1 VLEAALYLI
10 GENEEL
16 SLNGKMDLDNE
27 DIPLDF
33 DLNIKK
39 LALKELDYILADYV
53 DSAKGVANATL
64 KVSGSIEKPIAN
76 GILGFKEAEAHIKA
90 MDNYFWLGT
99 ENITIENNTL
109 GFDDFSIT
117 NKKNQSAKIDGSIS
131 LAGNNQTYSDLKIT
145 SDKMEILNN
154 TAKDSDLLFGLLKAS
169 ANIDIKGT
177 PSLLSLDAN
186 LKVDKTTN
194 ITYIFPDNLSI
205 NDNSGVVQ
213 FTKYA
218 PDTIES
224 MDIKESNPVFN
235 LEAIKKINAGI
246 NIEKG
251 VKFKLFFDSGGDNYL
266 DASINGDMNY
276 NLMDGNSDIS
286 GMFQVEKGKLHY
298 SIPMVTVE
306 DFTIEPGS
314 FITMTNDMYNP
325 HLNIVASAGI
335 RASTESLMT
344 DYKKVMTFKV
354 LLYLIGD
361 LKDIKLRFDI
371 STQTNDAIV
380 SAKLAQL
387 TDSERNI
394 NALNLLVRG
403 SFVISVH
410 GSGAGSTSMADAQID
425 TFYANQLN
433 HLIGDNIGFVD
444 LHFDVQSYGDYN
456 EAGEEVFRRNYYYN
470 IGKSFL
476 HDRARINY
484 KGSLGL
490 SSNLQNDQINSSFGQ
505 SQLEVEYLLTK
516 DGVFRGVF
524 FRKDQYEGLLEGEVV
539 ETGGGLRIKKNFYS
553 LKDIFTKGDGEEKK
567 EKE

>member
-1 VLEAALYLI
+1 
-10 GENEEL
+10 
-16 SLNGKMDLDNE
+16 
-27 DIPLDF
+27 
-33 DLNIKK
+33 
-39 LALKELDYILADYV
+39 
-53 DSAKGVANATL
+53 
-64 KVSGSIEKPIAN
+64 
-76 GILGFKEAEAHIKA
+76 
-90 MDNYFWLGT
+90 
-99 ENITIENNTL
+99 
-109 GFDDFSIT
+109 
-117 NKKNQSAKIDGSIS
+117 
-131 LAGNNQTYSDLKIT
+131 
-145 SDKMEILNN
+145 
-154 TAKDSDLLFGLLKAS
+154 LFGLLKAS
-169 ANIDIKGT
+169 ANVEIKGT
-177 PSLLSLDAN
+177 PSNLKLDAN
-186 LKVDKTTN
+186 LKVAKSTD

-205 NDNSGVVQ
+205 NDNSGVV
-213 FTKYA
+213 KYSKYE
-218 PDTIES
+218 PDTIQS
-224 MDIKESNPVFN
+224 MDIKESNPVFSM
-235 LEAIKKINAGI
+235 ESVKKINAGI

-251 VKFKLFFDSGGDNYL
+251 AKFKLFFDSGGDNYL
-266 DASINGDMNY
+266 DASIDGDMNY
-276 NLMDGNSDIS
+276 NLRDENSDIS

-314 FITMTNDMYNP
+314 FISMTNDMYNP
-325 HLNIVASAGI
+325 HLNIIASAGI
-335 RASTESLMT
+335 RASTESLMS

-410 GSGAGSTSMADAQID
+410 GSGAGSTSMVGAQMD
-425 TFYANQLN
+425 KFYANQLN

-456 EAGEEVFRRNYYYN
+456 ESGEEVFRRNYYYN
-470 IGKSFL
+470 IGKSFMKN
-476 HDRARINY
+476 RARINY
-484 KGSLGL
+484 KGSLGV
-490 SSNLQNDQINSSFGQ
+490 SSDLKSDQVNSSFVQ
-505 SQLEVEYLLTK
+505 SQLEVEYMITK

-553 LKDIFTKGDGEEKK
+553 LKDIFTKGDGDEKK
-567 EKE
+567 KE